1 MEDNTQA
8 VEGITESILASRKYR
23 SISRSLI
30 REVARRE
37 LPRRRNLQEATKA
50 ARSKLHQV
58 AGAFI
63 EEQPPYA
70 KWLAELEAAREAGE
84 PALMGACLRIM
95 QHHSSARERVPSLAD
110 FYTTLF
116 DGIGPVDSILD
127 IACGLNPLSIPW
139 MPITRKTRY
148 FAVDIYS
155 DLIAFL
161 GDFLRIMQQPGPA
174 NEHDIIGSVP
184 NIEVDVALVLK
195 TIPCLEQVDP
205 TVGRRL
211 LEGLRARVMLVSFP
225 ARSLGGRN
233 RGMVENYSA
242 HFADLVQ
249 GHDWKIERFLF
260 ETELVFRVTKGGD

>member
-8 VEGITESILASRKYR
+8 VEAITESILASRKYR
-23 SISRSLI
+23 TISRSLI
-30 REVARRE
+30 QEVARRE
-37 LPRRRNLQEATKA
+37 LPRRRNLQEATKS
-50 ARSKLHQV
+50 ARSKLHQI

-63 EEQPPYA
+63 EEQPPYT

-84 PALMGACLRIM
+84 PALMEACLRIM
-95 QHHSSARERVPSLAD
+95 KHHSSARERVPSLAD
-110 FYTTLF
+110 FYTTVF

-127 IACGLNPLSIPW
+127 VACGLNPLSIPW
-139 MPITRKTRY
+139 MPITQKTRY

-161 GDFLRIMQQPGPA
+161 GDFLRIMQQPGEA
-174 NEHDIIGSVP
+174 SEHNIIGSVP
-184 NIEVDVALVLK
+184 DVEVDVALVLK

-225 ARSLGGRN
+225 ARSLGGQN

-249 GHDWKIERFLF
+249 GQDWKIERFLF
-260 ETELVFRVTKGGD
+260 ATEVVFRVTKGGD

>member
-8 VEGITESILASRKYR
+8 VEAITESILASRKYR

-30 REVARRE
+30 QEVARRE

-50 ARSKLHQV
+50 ARSKLHQI
-58 AGAFI
+58 AGAFV

-70 KWLAELEAAREAGE
+70 KWLAELQAAREAGE
-84 PALMGACLRIM
+84 PALMEACLRIM
-95 QHHSSARERVPSLAD
+95 KHHSSARERVPSLTD
-110 FYTTLF
+110 FYMTVL
-116 DGIGPVDSILD
+116 DGIGPIDSILD

-139 MPITRKTRY
+139 MPITQETRY

-161 GDFLRIMQQPGPA
+161 GDFLRIIEQPGDA
-174 NEHDIIGSVP
+174 SEHNIIGSVP
-184 NIEVDVALVLK
+184 DVEVDVALILK

-249 GHDWKIERFLF
+249 GHDWKIERFLLA
-260 ETELVFRVTKGGD
+260 TELVFRVTKSGD

>member
-8 VEGITESILASRKYR
+8 VEAITESILASRKYR

-30 REVARRE
+30 EEVARRE
-37 LPRRRNLQEATKA
+37 LPRRRSLQEATKA
-50 ARSKLHQV
+50 TRNKLHQI

-70 KWLAELEAAREAGE
+70 KWLADLEAANEAGE
-84 PALMGACLRIM
+84 PALTEACLRIM
-95 QHHSSARERVPSLAD
+95 QHHSSAKERVSSLPG

-116 DGIGPVDSILD
+116 DGVGPIDSILD

-139 MPITRKTRY
+139 MPITRDTAY

-155 DLIAFL
+155 DLTTFL
-161 GDFLRIMQQPGPA
+161 DRFLHIVQQLGA
-174 NEHDIIGSVP
+174 ASQHNVLGSVP
-184 NIEVDVALVLK
+184 DIEVDVALVLK

-205 TVGRRL
+205 AVGRRL
-211 LEGLRARVMLVSFP
+211 LEGLKARVMLVSFP

-242 HFADLVQ
+242 HFAGLVQ

-260 ETELVFRVTKGGD
+260 PTELVFRVTKGGG

>member
-8 VEGITESILASRKYR
+8 VEAITESILASRKYR

-50 ARSKLHQV
+50 ARSKLHQI

-70 KWLAELEAAREAGE
+70 KWLAELEAAREAGQS
-84 PALMGACLRIM
+84 ALMEACLRIM
-95 QHHSSARERVPSLAD
+95 KHHSSARERVPSLVD
-110 FYTTLF
+110 FYTTVF
-116 DGIGPVDSILD
+116 DGIGPIDSILD
-127 IACGLNPLSIPW
+127 VACGLNPLSIPW
-139 MPITRKTRY
+139 MPITQKTRY

-155 DLIAFL
+155 DLTTFL
-161 GDFLRIMQQPGPA
+161 GDFLHFVQQPGA
-174 NEHDIIGSVP
+174 ASEHNIIDSVP
-184 NIEVDVALVLK
+184 DIEVDVAFVLK

-205 TVGRRL
+205 NVGRRL
-211 LEGLRARVMLVSFP
+211 LEALRARVMLVSFP

-260 ETELVFRVTKGGD
+260 ATELVFRVTKGGD